1 MYNIVHIGVATE
13 EIRCYN
19 GRKLHTEDALMPI
32 HTKLCD
38 LLNVDYPIIQGG
50 MAWVATAELAAAV
63 SEAGGL
69 GLIGAGSAPPE
80 VVRAEVRKARSLTT
94 RPFGVNV
101 YFLSPFADKV
111 IEMLIEEKV
120 AVVTT
125 GAGNP
130 GKYVPAMKD
139 AGMKVLALVASVNL
153 AKRLERAGV
162 DGLVAEG
169 MECGGHIGEIATMP
183 LVPQIVDA
191 VDIPVVAAGGIFD
204 GRGLVAAL
212 ALGAVGVQMGT
223 RFICATECKVHA
235 NYKQAV
241 IDARDRDT
249 VVTGGPTG
257 HPVRV
262 LDNKLAR
269 AFLDAEKQG
278 ASVEELEKLGTGRLR
293 AAVVDGDIENG
304 SVMAGQIAAMVSK
317 VESCRDIIADVM
329 STADQALAA
338 LRNIGV

>member
-1 MYNIVHIGVATE
+1 MGKTRSGDNIVT
-13 EIRCYN
+13 
-19 GRKLHTEDALMPI
+19 I

-38 LLNVDYPIIQGG
+38 LLNIEYPVIQGG

-63 SEAGGL
+63 SQAGGL
-69 GLIGAGSAPPE
+69 GLIGAGSAPPD
-80 VVRAEVRKARSLTT
+80 VVRAQVRKARSMTDK
-94 RPFGVNV
+94 PFGVNV
-101 YFLSPFADKV
+101 YFLSPFAGEV
-111 IEMLIEEKV
+111 IETLIEERV
-120 AVVTT
+120 QIVTT

-162 DGLVAEG
+162 DALVAEG
-169 MECGGHIGEIATMP
+169 MECGGHIGDIATMP

-191 VDIPVVAAGGIFD
+191 VGIPVVAAGGIFD

-212 ALGAVGVQMGT
+212 SLGAVGIQMGT
-223 RFICATECKVHA
+223 RFICAAECTA
-235 NYKQAV
+235 NPAYKQAV
-241 IDARDRDT
+241 VNAKDRDT
-249 VVTGGPTG
+249 VVTGASTG

-269 AFLDAEKQG
+269 QFAEAEKAG
-278 ASVEELEKLGTGRLR
+278 ASPEDLEKLGAGRLR
-293 AAVVDGDIENG
+293 AAVVDGDVENG

-317 VESCRDIIADVM
+317 VETCEEIICDVM
-329 STADQALAA
+329 TTAEETLAR
-338 LRNIGV
+338 LKRCLV

>member
-1 MYNIVHIGVATE
+1 
-13 EIRCYN
+13 
-19 GRKLHTEDALMPI
+19 MPI

-38 LLNVDYPIIQGG
+38 MLNIEYPIIQGG

-80 VVRAEVRKARSLTT
+80 VVRAEVRKARELTNK
-94 RPFGVNV
+94 PFGVNV
-101 YFLSPFADKV
+101 YFLSPFAEQV
-111 IEMLIEEKV
+111 IQVLIEEKV
-120 AVVTT
+120 PVVTT

-130 GKYVPAMKD
+130 GKYVPAMKE

-162 DGLVAEG
+162 DALVAEG

-191 VDIPVVAAGGIFD
+191 VEIPVVAAGGFFD

-223 RFICATECKVHA
+223 RFIVAKECKVHPA
-235 NYKQAV
+235 YKQAV
-241 IDARDRDT
+241 IAARDRDT
-249 VVTGGPTG
+249 VVTGASTG

-269 AFLDAEKQG
+269 AFLAAEKAG
-278 ASVEELEKLGTGRLR
+278 ASVEELERLGAGKLR
-293 AAVVDGDIENG
+293 AAVVDGDVENG
-304 SVMAGQIAAMVSK
+304 SLMAGQIAAMVK
-317 VESCRDIIADVM
+317 KEETCAEIIQDVM
-329 STADQALAA
+329 SSAVKALEA
-338 LRNIGV
+338 LKALS

>member
-1 MYNIVHIGVATE
+1 
-13 EIRCYN
+13 
-19 GRKLHTEDALMPI
+19 MPI

-38 LLNVDYPIIQGG
+38 LLNIEYPIIQGG
-50 MAWVATAELAAAV
+50 MAWVATAQLAAAV

-80 VVRAEVRKARSLTT
+80 VVRAEVRKARSMTDK
-94 RPFGVNV
+94 PFGVNV
-101 YFLSPFADKV
+101 YFLSPFAEKV
-111 IEMLIEEKV
+111 IETLIEERV
-120 AVVTT
+120 PVVTT

-169 MECGGHIGEIATMP
+169 MECGGHIGEVATMP

-191 VDIPVVAAGGIFD
+191 VDIPVIAAGGIFD

-223 RFICATECKVHA
+223 RFICATECWAHP
-235 NYKQAV
+235 NYKRAV
-241 IDARDRDT
+241 IAARDRDT

-257 HPVRV
+257 HAVRV

-269 AFLDAEKQG
+269 AFVEAEKAG
-278 ASVEELEKLGTGRLR
+278 ASIEELEQLGVGRLR
-293 AAVVDGDIENG
+293 AAVVDGDVENG
-304 SVMAGQIAAMVSK
+304 SVMAGQIAAMVRK
-317 VESCRDIIADVM
+317 VETCADIIADVM
-329 STADQALAA
+329 LTAEKTLAK
-338 LRNIGV
+338 LRQIGV